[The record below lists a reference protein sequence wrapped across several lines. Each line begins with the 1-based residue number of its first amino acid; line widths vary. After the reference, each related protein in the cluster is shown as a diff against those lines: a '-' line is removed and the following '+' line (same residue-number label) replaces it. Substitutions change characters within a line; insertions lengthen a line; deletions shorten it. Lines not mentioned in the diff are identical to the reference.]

1 MTYKSLYRVI
11 PVIVFRDFSE
21 RKWAGTCEPN
31 SHDRMCNDNATL
43 KTIVGYQIVTLQ
55 SIAAAIQHQST
66 ITTLLL
72 QHSVGLFFVH
82 TDQYFA
88 VWFLKKH

>member
-1 MTYKSLYRVI
+1 
-11 PVIVFRDFSE
+11 
-21 RKWAGTCEPN
+21 
-31 SHDRMCNDNATL
+31 MCNDNATL

-72 QHSVGLFFVH
+72 QHSVGLLFVH